1 MVSEADGPCPRAGAL
16 AEPPAG
22 SAGTAPAQHRRRS
35 TAADN
40 IAADS
45 IAADS
50 IAGDNI
56 GGEKVAAENIAENL
70 L

>member
-35 TAADN
+35 TAAD
-40 IAADS
+40 S
-45 IAADS
+45 IAGDN
-50 IAGDNI
+50 IGGDNI

>member
-35 TAADN
+35 TAAD
-40 IAADS
+40 
-45 IAADS
+45 S